1 MKIQKGFCCWEYQLA
16 FEHGTL
22 ATYKVPD
29 IQDPLKYKEVC
40 SFCGK
45 DPQKYWGSKISK
57 HEI

>member
-1 MKIQKGFCCWEYQLA
+1 MIPKRAFCCWEYQQA
-16 FEHGTL
+16 FEHGIQPK
-22 ATYKVPD
+22 YKVPD
-29 IQDPLKYKEVC
+29 IRNYPKYKDVC